1 MLISNETSEALDILV
16 GKMFDLNRS
25 FDRAV
30 SWMQNVWSMPQA
42 SDIVHHKL
50 AHLFPL
56 LADLLTEIKDRYN
69 VPSVYPETH
78 RDGRE
83 YQNLLGMFE
92 TLLKEC
98 SDGYEMI
105 VRVEDIAISHKD
117 KNVLADM
124 VNFMQKYNELMGQV
138 ITLRDKAEQLPTSYD
153 EFDRHIKSWGIKG
166 VSL

>member
-1 MLISNETSEALDILV
+1 MLISQETSEALDILV

-30 SWMQNVWSMPQA
+30 SWMQNVFSMPQA
-42 SDIVHHKL
+42 SDIVHHNL

-56 LADLLTEIKDRYN
+56 LADSLTEIKDRYN
-69 VPSVYPETH
+69 IPSVYPETH
-78 RDGRE
+78 KDDRKYE
-83 YQNLLGMFE
+83 NLFVMFT

-105 VRVEDIAISHKD
+105 VKVEDIAISHKD

-124 VNFMQKYNELMGQV
+124 VDFMQKYNELMGQV
-138 ITLRDKAEQLPTSYD
+138 ITLRDKAQQLPTAYD
-153 EFDRHIKSWGIKG
+153 EFDRHIKSWKIDG
-166 VSL
+166 VKL

>member
-56 LADLLTEIKDRYN
+56 LADLFTEIKDRSN
-69 VPSVYPETH
+69 VTSVYPETH